1 MTREKK
7 RKISDSE
14 EKGVEGVG
22 SAVTTIC
29 LYLPYDLHLYL

>member
-1 MTREKK
+1 MKRRKKKSVIRREK
-7 RKISDSE
+7 
-14 EKGVEGVG
+14 GLQGVG